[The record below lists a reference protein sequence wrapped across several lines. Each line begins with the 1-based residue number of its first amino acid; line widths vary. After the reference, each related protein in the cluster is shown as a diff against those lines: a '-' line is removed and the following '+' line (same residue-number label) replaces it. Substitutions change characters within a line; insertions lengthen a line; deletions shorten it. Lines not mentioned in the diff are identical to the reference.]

1 MTDQLFDSS
10 DEDDDDP
17 DEFEIEDDE
26 DEEDDEGYQLPPID
40 PVTHKLRVMAEKC
53 STCIFRPG
61 NLMSLNSGRVAG
73 MLQNVV
79 RQDSYIT
86 CHQTLGTGEPGAI
99 CKGGSDAHM
108 GQLERIARRLDG
120 VIEVQP
126 TEKAVT

>member
-1 MTDQLFDSS
+1 MRRIFEAS
-10 DEDDDDP
+10 DEDED
-17 DEFEIEDDE
+17 EDDYE
-26 DEEDDEGYQLPPID
+26 DEEDYEDEDGEEEGYQIPPFD
-40 PVTHKLRVMAEKC
+40 PKTHRLRVMAEKC

-61 NLMSLNSGRVAG
+61 NLMDLNRGRVAG

-108 GQLERIARRLDG
+108 GQLERIARRLPGG
-120 VIEVQP
+120 VIEVKP
-126 TEKAVT
+126 KEG